1 MPSTSWPS
9 SILQALCYGYDD
21 CRFNLLAAFSEP
33 NPLHFET
40 LAIAFGGLL
49 IMHALTV
56 SLLAAGY
63 GLATCRSWAVV
74 VVTQAAR

>member
-1 MPSTSWPS
+1 
-9 SILQALCYGYDD
+9 
-21 CRFNLLAAFSEP
+21 
-33 NPLHFET
+33 LHFET
-40 LAIAFGGLL
+40 LAIAFGGIL
-49 IMHALTV
+49 IMHALAV